1 MKRAAPTL
9 PHRAPAARKEP
20 PRSGAQL
27 PRSTALPRFAQI
39 KARLRQDILDKRLLA
54 EQKLPSEAQLQ
65 AAFGVSRITVRQA
78 LAELQ
83 AEGLIHTIN
92 GKGSFVTRPAGAPR
106 LGMLAGFNDMIRSR
120 GRVPSGRMLSVRS
133 GPATARVARALRL
146 EPGAPVTVARALRL
160 IDNVPASIL
169 HAYFEPTQGRD
180 LLARR
185 IHEEDAMTLLEDALG
200 MRLDY
205 TQIAATA
212 VRAGR
217 VRGALLAVPGDAP
230 LLQMRFVPYD
240 ITGSPL
246 MYSDVYFRPDQF
258 NYRAV
263 VRR

>member
-1 MKRAAPTL
+1 MAGADSLQPT
-9 PHRAPAARKEP
+9 H
-20 PRSGAQL
+20 
-27 PRSTALPRFAQI
+27 LPRFAQI
-39 KARLRQDILDKRLLA
+39 RARLRQDILDKRLQA
-54 EQKLPSEAQLQ
+54 GQKLPSEAQLQ
-65 AAFGVSRITVRQA
+65 SAFGVSRITVRQA

-83 AEGLIHTIN
+83 AEGLVYTLN

-106 LGMLAGFNDMIRSR
+106 LGMLAGFNDFVRSR
-120 GRVPSGRMLSVRS
+120 GRVPSGRLLGVRNC
-133 GPATARVARALRL
+133 PAPARVALALRL
-146 EPGAPVTVARALRL
+146 ERGAPVTLARALRL

-169 HAYFEPTQGRD
+169 HAYFESTQGRD